1 MSRMTFVNL
10 PVKELPRTIEF
21 FSGLGFSFNEQF
33 SDENTACMIINDE
46 ALAMLHAEPVF
57 REFTQQD
64 VTDTS
69 QSREVLIGLSATS
82 RDEVDQL
89 VETAAASGGAAFG
102 EPEDQGFMYMRAFR
116 DIDGH
121 QWSFIH
127 MDMSAVPDQ

>member
-10 PVKELPRTIEF
+10 PVKDLARTIEF
-21 FSGLGFSFNEQF
+21 FTSLGFSFNEQF
-33 SDENTACMIINDE
+33 SDENTACLVISDE
-46 ALAMLHAEPVF
+46 AFAMLHVEPVF
-57 REFTQQD
+57 KEFTQQD

-69 QSREVLIGLSATS
+69 TSREVLIGLSADS
-82 RDEVDQL
+82 REEVDQL
-89 VETAAASGGAAFG
+89 VESAVASGGEAFG

-127 MDMSAVPDQ
+127 MDMAAVPEQ